1 MRRLSFCFSNYEL
14 SFMLN
19 ISDAGHQKPEA
30 VPTKTETRKKETGTD
45 FGKLA
50 WQITVLRRTDRLL

>member
-50 WQITVLRRTDRLL
+50 